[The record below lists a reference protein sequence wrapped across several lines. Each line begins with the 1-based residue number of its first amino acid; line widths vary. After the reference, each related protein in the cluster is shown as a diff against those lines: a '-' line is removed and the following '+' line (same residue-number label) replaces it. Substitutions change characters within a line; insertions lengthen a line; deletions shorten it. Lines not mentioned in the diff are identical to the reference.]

1 MKNKITI
8 KDKILYLLLP
18 FIIGC
23 STATATTPKAKSIH
37 KVKISGYSQLDH
49 TEPAIE
55 PDWLR
60 KTPKETGAY
69 FFVGMSNKRS
79 ERKDAKNESFNDA
92 MIAFARFCGLNVSVM
107 EEHKDVS
114 IGGNGGVI
122 DTLTHGN
129 SFAKMRAEMFMG
141 NVTVE
146 DRFLERYS
154 NFHGG
159 SFMGHSFVV
168 STLIKV
174 PHDEMETCKENRK
187 TANAYM
193 EDQSETLTKLSKKNT
208 SLENRL
214 QQLERNNQL
223 LAMNQ
228 VMQSNKLFEQAG
240 YAKKKPVAKKV
251 VNKTPKKLVSNN
263 KPTTE
268 LMWQKEAFDY
278 QVNWYGAV
286 EYCKNLE
293 LEGFN
298 DWTLPEKGD
307 YPDKKSKIYE
317 QFWTL
322 TESMDVSAWTV
333 NFSEMNPDVYETKDK
348 LKEYN
353 VRCVRKEKKI
363 LAVIP
368 SPEAQINEYFL
379 HFTVYQNHTYALT
392 NKCVTWSMAKNLSK
406 EFNSY
411 PVKIDNSEENEFLAN
426 YFYKQLNDEIDKT
439 SGYSLRI
446 GLTDLSKENDWRW
459 SDNSNPSF
467 TNWAP
472 GEPNNYNFNED
483 YAEMIL
489 KNLNPDKKLG
499 TWNDGPGTSEFH
511 TCKVTIFEW
520 DYMLNWEDNNKI
532 VSLNN

>member
-1 MKNKITI
+1 MKNITI

-18 FIIGC
+18 FIISC
-23 STATATTPKAKSIH
+23 STATATTPKAKSQEIN

-60 KTPKETGAY
+60 KTPKEGDAFY
-69 FFVGMSNKRS
+69 FVGMSARRS

-92 MIAFARFCGLNVSVM
+92 MIAFARYCGLNVSVI

-122 DTLTHGN
+122 DTLTQGN
-129 SFAKMRAEMFMG
+129 SFAKMRAELYMG
-141 NVTVE
+141 NVTTE
-146 DRFLERYS
+146 DRYLERYS

-174 PHDEMETCKENRK
+174 PRDEMETCRANRK
-187 TANAYM
+187 TANTYI
-193 EDQSETLTKLSKKNT
+193 EEQSETIAKLSKKNET
-208 SLENRL
+208 LENRI
-214 QQLERNNQL
+214 QVVERNNQT

-228 VMQSNKLFEQAG
+228 VVQSNKLFEQIKN
-240 YAKKKPVAKKV
+240 KKQKRKSVAKKV
-251 VNKTPKKLVSNN
+251 VNKTPEKLVSNN
-263 KPTTE
+263 KPTTNKPTTR

-278 QVNWYGAV
+278 HLNWYGAV
-286 EYCKNLE
+286 EYCKNLD

-307 YPDKKSKIYE
+307 YPDDSRYE

-322 TESMDVSAWTV
+322 TD
-333 NFSEMNPDVYETKDK
+333 ETKDK
-348 LKEYN
+348 SKEYS
-353 VRCVRKEKKI
+353 VRCVRGEKKI

-368 SPEAQINEYFL
+368 SKPESLEMARPHIDEHFS

-392 NKCVTWSMAKNLSK
+392 NKCVTWSIAKNLSK

-411 PVKIDNSEENEFLAN
+411 PVKIEGNEENEFIAN
-426 YFYKQLNDEIDKT
+426 YFYNQLNDKINKV
-439 SGYSLRI
+439 SGYTLRI
-446 GLTDLSKENDWRW
+446 GLTDLSSEGDWRW
-459 SDNSNPSF
+459 FDNSNPLF
-467 TNWAP
+467 TNWALNGP
-472 GEPNNYNFNED
+472 NDYGSGEDF
-483 YAEMIL
+483 AEMIF
-489 KNLNPDKKLG
+489 KNKNPKKKLG
-499 TWNDGPGTSEFH
+499 TWNDGPGTSEFGN
-511 TCKVTIFEW
+511 CKVTIFEW
-520 DYMLNWEDNNKI
+520 DYMVNWEDNNNNKI
-532 VSLNN
+532 VSFNN